1 MTARIGRAL
10 IATAAILAA
19 TIAGPVA
26 RADGYDPY
34 GTFTDGDGVV
44 WVTMSVAQYL
54 EQPAVRQMQ
63 QVMLDVADH
72 NFRAGDDVMTDDA
85 PDPGW
90 NVVRNGQVTRF
101 ITKDG
106 RTRTIRYVGPDRA
119 VVGEKADQVRVL
131 IPESM
136 LAGPTGDAVR
146 RMRVTIKDTSLLQ
159 SIGLQGGP
167 LRAFDYYATSTAV
180 DTYFDESNGLSWNM
194 GEFHLTTRGVPQLP
208 TPVKRLVR

>member
-26 RADGYDPY
+26 RTDGYDPY

-72 NFRAGDDVMTDDA
+72 NFRAGDDVLTDDA
-85 PDPGW
+85 PDP
-90 NVVRNGQVTRF
+90 
-101 ITKDG
+101 DG
-106 RTRTIRYVGPDRA
+106 TW
-119 VVGEKADQVRVL
+119 
-131 IPESM
+131 S
-136 LAGPTGDAVR
+136 
-146 RMRVTIKDTSLLQ
+146 
-159 SIGLQGGP
+159 
-167 LRAFDYYATSTAV
+167 ATA
-180 DTYFDESNGLSWNM
+180 
-194 GEFHLTTRGVPQLP
+194 R
-208 TPVKRLVR
+208 